1 VKAAEYD
8 AAAPISATSNIF
20 SDPTTANTALHAVPA
35 LIAALPGI
43 ETSVVRGVHLYY
55 GKVSKT
61 SKLLLLVIL
70 LMRTTQQKY
79 WK

>member
-1 VKAAEYD
+1 VKAAEYT

-43 ETSVVRGVHLYY
+43 ETSVVRGVQLASTHIDPMP
-55 GKVSKT
+55 
-61 SKLLLLVIL
+61 IL
-70 LMRTTQQKY
+70 ATAATFCAA
-79 WK
+79 W